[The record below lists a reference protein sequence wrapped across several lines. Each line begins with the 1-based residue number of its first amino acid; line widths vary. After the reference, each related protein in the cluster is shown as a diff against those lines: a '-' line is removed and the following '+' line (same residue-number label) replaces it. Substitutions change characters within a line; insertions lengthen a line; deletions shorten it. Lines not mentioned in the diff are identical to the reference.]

1 MLGVVALKVFPVL
14 KFGQQLPTT
23 RNNMQQRAKVVKT
36 DATSP
41 WELLAKFVAS
51 VCTGLPVTS
60 IMFCFE
66 FLLMKIFTVH
76 EDAPNF
82 CVDSDL

>member
-23 RNNMQQRAKVVKT
+23 CNNGQKVVKT

-41 WELLAKFVAS
+41 WELLAKYVAS
-51 VCTGLPVTS
+51 VCTGLHVTS